1 MDFYGLPS
9 YKNSSLISQF
19 YVQND
24 GWKTDRIEEI
34 VHSLK
39 DRSFFCRFS
48 KQHIKHFMKFMRCKR
63 FKKDEVIFVDTEVQ
77 ILLDGLVYMKSH
89 TEDVTSPKI
98 LAKLQQG
105 DIIGCTSLD
114 NGIS

>member
-1 MDFYGLPS
+1 M
-9 YKNSSLISQF
+9 
-19 YVQND
+19 
-24 GWKTDRIEEI
+24 
-34 VHSLK
+34 
-39 DRSFFCRFS
+39 
-48 KQHIKHFMKFMRCKR
+48 
-63 FKKDEVIFVDTEVQ
+63 DTEVQ

>member
-1 MDFYGLPS
+1 M
-9 YKNSSLISQF
+9 
-19 YVQND
+19 
-24 GWKTDRIEEI
+24 
-34 VHSLK
+34 
-39 DRSFFCRFS
+39 
-48 KQHIKHFMKFMRCKR
+48 
-63 FKKDEVIFVDTEVQ
+63 DTEVQ

-98 LAKLQQG
+98 QAKLQQG